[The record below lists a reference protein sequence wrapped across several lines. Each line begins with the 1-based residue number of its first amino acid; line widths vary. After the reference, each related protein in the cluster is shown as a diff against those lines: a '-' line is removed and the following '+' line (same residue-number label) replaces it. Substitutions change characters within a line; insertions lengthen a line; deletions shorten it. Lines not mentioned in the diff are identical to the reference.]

1 MLQCEHFIYTSAKTE
16 KKIGYQVIA
25 KSSGIS
31 DNIIVNLEGYL
42 YPLGVNLNE
51 FKESRSLLVL
61 GKKVAYSIV
70 KIGIGYDGRR
80 GTIYTHT
87 FVIDKSS
94 YEEIGFD
101 SRIFESYF
109 IRDDSLR
116 GELIPL
122 QIEPRKLPPDFEILK
137 KLDEG
142 TLGEL
147 LHRLLTKNKISLV
160 KTDEVFLLQ
169 NLLAVIPPYLRL
181 VSFSTMVV
189 DPQRQ
194 YKYDLIQIP
203 QLTTSK
209 LDKNFII
216 INPKEMPK
224 LSARK
229 NTIEQSVRTL
239 VDIIMRNDER
249 KLTTIYKDYDTISE
263 QLSKILPIKVK
274 EIFDKSEFEKLAK
287 ENNFASMKQNVEKLY
302 SAKKFNQAPPSVIV
316 SITQKIRKI
325 IQKSLKRLKRLEKK
339 GIDVRRDDV
348 ITIIKLLLDCINY
361 LQRYSEK
368 KRNATIENKISVEK
382 KELEEIL
389 SEVSLDEP
397 EITPYVFDI
406 QEYWRG
412 ITQQA
417 WDLGVAFTL
426 RLMGRR

>member
-16 KKIGYQVIA
+16 KNVGYQVIA

-31 DNIIVNLEGYL
+31 DSVIANLEGYL

-51 FKESRSLLVL
+51 FEESRSLLVL
-61 GKKVAYSIV
+61 GKRVTYSIV

-94 YEEIGFD
+94 YGEIDFD

-116 GELIPL
+116 GELKPI
-122 QIEPRKLPPDFEILK
+122 QIEHRKLPPDFEILK

-147 LHRLLTKNKISLV
+147 LHRLLTKNKIALV

-194 YKYDLIQIP
+194 YKYELIQMP

-209 LDKNFII
+209 PDKNFII
-216 INPKEMPK
+216 IDPKEIPK

-229 NTIEQSVRTL
+229 DTIEQSVRTL
-239 VDIIMRNDER
+239 VDIIMRNDET
-249 KLTTIYKDYDTISE
+249 KLTTIYKDYETISE
-263 QLSKILPIKVK
+263 QLSKILPIKIK

-287 ENNFASMKQNVEKLY
+287 ENKFSTMKYKVEKLY
-302 SAKKFNQAPPSVIV
+302 SSNKFNQASPSVIV

-339 GIDVRRDDV
+339 GISVRRNDL
-348 ITIIKLLLDCINY
+348 IIMIKILLDCMNY

-368 KRNATIENKISVEK
+368 KRNAMIENKICKEK
-382 KELEEIL
+382 TELEKIL
-389 SEVSLDEP
+389 SEISFVEP
-397 EITPYVFDI
+397 EIVPYNFDVY
-406 QEYWRG
+406 EYWRS
-412 ITQQA
+412 ITQQV
-417 WDLGVAFTL
+417 WDSATAFTL